1 MYRQHLRK
9 TFGIINNYP
18 AGIYGIQGEGVGGGE
33 EWVNFNV
40 LHYFSSFGWISDG
53 MRPFEDANSQQ

>member
-18 AGIYGIQGEGVGGGE
+18 AGIYGIQGEGVGGGGE

-40 LHYFSSFGWISDG
+40 LHYFSSFG
-53 MRPFEDANSQQ
+53 